1 MVKNSLSVLL
11 VALAVA
17 GCHALSPAQQAR
29 FDQRECEVA
38 AVAKVASPALDAAQL
53 VERLYSGS
61 ANMGQVLQNLGATRE
76 EVQTLLSDLKACQ
89 PAVVAEPD
97 VEPALAPSS
106 DPS

>member
-1 MVKNSLSVLL
+1 MVKNYLPVLL

-29 FDQRECEVA
+29 FDRRECEVA
-38 AVAKVASPALDAAQL
+38 AVEKVVSPALDAAAL

-61 ANMGQVLQNLGATRE
+61 ASMGQLLQNLGATRE
-76 EVQTLLSDLKACQ
+76 EVATLLADLKACA

-97 VEPALAPSS
+97 VEPGL